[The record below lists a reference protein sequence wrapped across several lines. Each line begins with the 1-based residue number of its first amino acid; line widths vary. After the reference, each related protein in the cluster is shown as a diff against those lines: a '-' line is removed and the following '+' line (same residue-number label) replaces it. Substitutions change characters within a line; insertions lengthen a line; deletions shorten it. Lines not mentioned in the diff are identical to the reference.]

1 MPFDFRALR
10 RRFKQG
16 HEHGAWIVNNG
27 YTRTMALAE
36 VENGNADMVS
46 FGRPFMSNPDL
57 VNRLRLN
64 EVLTPLDTATLYGG
78 GAAGYT
84 DYTVFTD
91 EEANAT
97 SQGIH
102 RTAAR
107 TP

>member
-1 MPFDFRALR
+1 
-10 RRFKQG
+10 
-16 HEHGAWIVNNG
+16 
-27 YTRTMALAE
+27 
-36 VENGNADMVS
+36 
-46 FGRPFMSNPDL
+46 MSNPDL

-97 SQGIH
+97 SQGRNPSSH
-102 RTAAR
+102 HLEV
-107 TP
+107 PLES